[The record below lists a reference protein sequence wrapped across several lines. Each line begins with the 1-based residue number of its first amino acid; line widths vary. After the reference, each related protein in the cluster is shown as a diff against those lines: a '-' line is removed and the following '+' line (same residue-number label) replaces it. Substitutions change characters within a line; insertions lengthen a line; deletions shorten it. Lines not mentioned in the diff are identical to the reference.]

1 MIVGITGG
9 IGSGKSTVSRILR
22 DKGFYFVDLDTISHE
37 VIQDP
42 GIKTEIFK
50 NFGSEIFDKEEISRK
65 KLVKIVFE
73 DKKKLKKLNSIMHPE
88 ILKRMRKKM
97 NESKKN
103 LVFVEIQLLFEVGW
117 ENEFDLI
124 LLVWADK
131 NTQIKRVLAR
141 DKRSENETEN
151 IINSQISLD
160 EKIKKSDYVIENNN
174 DNLEDLKNK
183 IDDFINFLETK
194 LNFEKKEV

>member
-1 MIVGITGG
+1 M
-9 IGSGKSTVSRILR
+9 
-22 DKGFYFVDLDTISHE
+22 ISHE

-65 KLVKIVFE
+65 KLGKIVFE

-88 ILKRMRKKM
+88 ILKRMRKKI

-131 NTQIKRVLAR
+131 NTQIKRVLVR

>member
-1 MIVGITGG
+1 MPSI
-9 IGSGKSTVSRILR
+9 R
-22 DKGFYFVDLDTISHE
+22 
-37 VIQDP
+37 
-42 GIKTEIFK
+42 
-50 NFGSEIFDKEEISRK
+50 
-65 KLVKIVFE
+65 VFTTTY
-73 DKKKLKKLNSIMHPE
+73 
-88 ILKRMRKKM
+88 
-97 NESKKN
+97 
-103 LVFVEIQLLFEVGW
+103 LFH
-117 ENEFDLI
+117 DS
-124 LLVWADK
+124 VWYQPSY
-131 NTQIKRVLAR
+131 TQIKRVLAR

>member
-1 MIVGITGG
+1 
-9 IGSGKSTVSRILR
+9 
-22 DKGFYFVDLDTISHE
+22 
-37 VIQDP
+37 
-42 GIKTEIFK
+42 
-50 NFGSEIFDKEEISRK
+50 
-65 KLVKIVFE
+65 
-73 DKKKLKKLNSIMHPE
+73 MHPE
-88 ILKRMRKKM
+88 ILKRMRKKI

>member
-22 DKGFYFVDLDTISHE
+22 DKGFYFVDLDMISHE

-65 KLVKIVFE
+65 KLGKIVFE
-73 DKKKLKKLNSIMHPE
+73 NKKKLKKLNSIMHPE
-88 ILKRMRKKM
+88 ILKRMRKKI

-183 IDDFINFLETK
+183 MDDFINFLETK

>member
-22 DKGFYFVDLDTISHE
+22 DKGFYFVDLDMISHE

-65 KLVKIVFE
+65 KLGKIVFE
-73 DKKKLKKLNSIMHPE
+73 NKKKLKKLNSIMHPE
-88 ILKRMRKKM
+88 ILKRMQKKI